1 MVPASVGL
9 LTALI
14 CFGTFVRIF
23 EVPVQANSGDIPILV
38 RTAPRLRSIALIQ
51 SAAETDCVKAQILID
66 ESGRVVDV
74 QILKVKG
81 NQTPASL
88 RNIENVF
95 LFAVFD
101 PATTFGKPTAESVT
115 VKLRDGKI
123 KGVSL

>member
-1 MVPASVGL
+1 M
-9 LTALI
+9 TALV

-23 EVPVQANSGDIPILV
+23 EIPVQAESGDIPILV
-38 RTAPRLRSIALIQ
+38 RTAPRLRSIALIR
-51 SAAETDCVKAQILID
+51 SAAEETDCVKAQLLID

-81 NQTPASL
+81 VHTPASI
-88 RNIENVF
+88 RNLENVF

-101 PATTFGKPTAESVT
+101 PATTFGKPNALSVT
-115 VKLRDGKI
+115 VALRDGQI